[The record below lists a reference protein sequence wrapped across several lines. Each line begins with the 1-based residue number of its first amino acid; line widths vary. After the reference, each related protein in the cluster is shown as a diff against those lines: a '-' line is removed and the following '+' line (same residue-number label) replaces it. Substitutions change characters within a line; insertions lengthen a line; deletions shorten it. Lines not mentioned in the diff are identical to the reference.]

1 MRAVFVLAPDPFCN
15 HDSIEKAIRSGRT
28 RTLHLTTPLPVYIL
42 YFTAWADD
50 DGTVN
55 FHKDIYGLDQ
65 VLQNALLQS
74 KGRTAG
80 VASTVN

>member
-1 MRAVFVLAPDPFCN
+1 MAPDAQWN
-15 HDSIEKAIRSGRT
+15 HDSIEKAINSGRT
-28 RTLHLTTPLPVYIL
+28 RTLHLQAPLSVYIL

-65 VLQNALLQS
+65 ILQNALLQS
-74 KGRTAG
+74 KGRSVDMASSG
-80 VASTVN
+80 VN